1 MAKPLLPDELWERIE
16 PLLPPP
22 KPRRFRFPG
31 RKPLDN
37 RKALTGIL
45 FVLKTGI
52 PWEYLPLEMGCGSGM
67 TCWRRLRDWQAAGVW
82 QQLHEILLAELNA
95 ADKIDWSRTVIDA
108 SFVRA
113 LGGGERT
120 GPSPV
125 DRRKKGSKHHVLTDG
140 QGVPLA
146 AATTAANVN
155 EVTQL
160 RRLVEA
166 IPPVHGKPGRPRH
179 RPDRLYGDRGYD
191 SEPERHGCDGADRAV
206 PARRG
211 TEHGSGLGVYR
222 WVVERT
228 LSWLHA
234 KRKLR
239 VRTDRRTDIHQ
250 AFLSLACSLICLIF
264 L

>member
-95 ADKIDWSRTVIDA
+95 AFSSFGLAPSTRTPATPAASLLGTPPLAQTLLPACTGASPPPRRAAPVPDTSTPFPATATRRPITGRHLERLDVKGVCAARDRVSLRSDRGLRRVRRPSLCDA
-108 SFVRA
+108 SRP
-113 LGGGERT
+113 G
-120 GPSPV
+120 
-125 DRRKKGSKHHVLTDG
+125 D
-140 QGVPLA
+140 LA
-146 AATTAANVN
+146 
-155 EVTQL
+155 
-160 RRLVEA
+160 RRLPASRIGRIA
-166 IPPVHGKPGRPRH
+166 IT
-179 RPDRLYGDRGYD
+179 
-191 SEPERHGCDGADRAV
+191 
-206 PARRG
+206 RR
-211 TEHGSGLGVYR
+211 
-222 WVVERT
+222 
-228 LSWLHA
+228 
-234 KRKLR
+234 
-239 VRTDRRTDIHQ
+239 
-250 AFLSLACSLICLIF
+250 F
-264 L
+264 

>member
-95 ADKIDWSRTVIDA
+95 ADKIDWSPRGHRR
-108 SFVRA
+108 FVRA
-113 LGGGERT
+113 GLGRWRTDRPQPCGPAEKGEQA
-120 GPSPV
+120 S
-125 DRRKKGSKHHVLTDG
+125 
-140 QGVPLA
+140 
-146 AATTAANVN
+146 
-155 EVTQL
+155 
-160 RRLVEA
+160 
-166 IPPVHGKPGRPRH
+166 
-179 RPDRLYGDRGYD
+179 RPDRWAG
-191 SEPERHGCDGADRAV
+191 RAV
-206 PARRG
+206 GRG
-211 TEHGSGLGVYR
+211 D
-222 WVVERT
+222 
-228 LSWLHA
+228 
-234 KRKLR
+234 
-239 VRTDRRTDIHQ
+239 DRRQ
-250 AFLSLACSLICLIF
+250 RE
-264 L
+264 

>member
-95 ADKIDWSRTVIDA
+95 ADKIDWSARSSTLRSCGPWAVANRPAPVLWTGGKGEQA
-108 SFVRA
+108 SCPDRWAGRA
-113 LGGGERT
+113 VGRGD
-120 GPSPV
+120 
-125 DRRKKGSKHHVLTDG
+125 DRR
-140 QGVPLA
+140 QR
-146 AATTAANVN
+146 
-155 EVTQL
+155 E
-160 RRLVEA
+160 
-166 IPPVHGKPGRPRH
+166 
-179 RPDRLYGDRGYD
+179 
-191 SEPERHGCDGADRAV
+191 
-206 PARRG
+206 
-211 TEHGSGLGVYR
+211 
-222 WVVERT
+222 
-228 LSWLHA
+228 
-234 KRKLR
+234 
-239 VRTDRRTDIHQ
+239 
-250 AFLSLACSLICLIF
+250 
-264 L
+264 